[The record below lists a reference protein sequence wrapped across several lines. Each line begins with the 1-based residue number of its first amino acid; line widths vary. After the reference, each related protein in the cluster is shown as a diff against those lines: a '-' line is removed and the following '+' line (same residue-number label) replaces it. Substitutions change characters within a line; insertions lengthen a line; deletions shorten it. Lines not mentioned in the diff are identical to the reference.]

1 MNIRE
6 AREEDFSAIHAL
18 MQELNPKDLVQ
29 NTAIRKSIYRSILR
43 DSNNIIFAGVIDG
56 VVVTTC
62 YLNIIQ
68 NITWEAAPYALIEN
82 VVTSKAHRRNGYG
95 RKCVQHAIDFA
106 YSRECF
112 KVMLMSSQQNDYT
125 REFYGSVGLV
135 QSKDGY
141 AMYRA
146 WV

>member
-6 AREEDFSAIHAL
+6 ATEEDFLAIHAL
-18 MQELNPKDLVQ
+18 MQELNPKDSVE
-29 NTAIRKSIYRSILR
+29 NTETRKSIYLSILG
-43 DSNNIIFAGVIDG
+43 DSNNFIFAGVSNGI
-56 VVVTTC
+56 VVTTC

-82 VVTSKAHRRNGYG
+82 VVTSEAHRRNGYG
-95 RKCVQHAIDFA
+95 RKCIQHAIDFA
-106 YSRECF
+106 YSKGCF
-112 KVMLMSSQQNDYT
+112 KVMLMSSQRNEYT
-125 REFYGSVGLV
+125 REFYVSVGLV

-141 AMYRA
+141 VTYKK